1 MVTGDNLETAV
12 AIAKEAGIISS
23 TGISNNAGIPTSSG
37 YAGKNKSNSGRYR
50 CMTGPEFRKQVGGLR
65 EEVGPDGLKKEV
77 IVNQSQFREI
87 VKELRVLA
95 RSTPHDKYI
104 LTVGLKNEGNVVAVT
119 GDGTNDAAALRHAN
133 IGFAMGRAG
142 TEVAKEAASIILLDD
157 NFGSLVT
164 SIKWGRNVYDSIR
177 KFLQFQLTANLVAI
191 FMALMGGVFLGDSPL
206 NSVQML
212 WVNLIMDTF
221 AAMAL
226 ATEPPK
232 EDIIKGRP
240 YPKNDR
246 IITPVMWR
254 NILG

>member
-1 MVTGDNLETAV
+1 MVTGDDLKTAV

-23 TGISNNAGIPTSSG
+23 AGPG
-37 YAGKNKSNSGRYR
+37 GAAKNKSNSSRYR
-50 CMTGPEFRKQVGGLR
+50 CMTGPDFRREVGGLR
-65 EEVGPDGLKKEV
+65 EETGADGLKREV

-95 RSTPHDKYI
+95 RSTPHDKYV

-191 FMALMGGVFLGDSPL
+191 FLALLGGVFLGDSPL
-206 NSVQML
+206 NS
-212 WVNLIMDTF
+212 I
-221 AAMAL
+221 
-226 ATEPPK
+226 
-232 EDIIKGRP
+232 
-240 YPKNDR
+240 
-246 IITPVMWR
+246 
-254 NILG
+254 

>member
-23 TGISNNAGIPTSSG
+23 AGPG
-37 YAGKNKSNSGRYR
+37 GAAKNKSNSSRYR
-50 CMTGPEFRKQVGGLR
+50 CMTGPDFRREVGGLR
-65 EEVGPDGLKKEV
+65 EETGADGLKREV

-95 RSTPHDKYI
+95 RSTPHDKYV

-142 TEVAKEAASIILLDD
+142 TEVAKEAASIIL
-157 NFGSLVT
+157 VT

-191 FMALMGGVFLGDSPL
+191 FLALLGGVFLGDSPL
-206 NSVQML
+206 NS
-212 WVNLIMDTF
+212 I
-221 AAMAL
+221 
-226 ATEPPK
+226 
-232 EDIIKGRP
+232 
-240 YPKNDR
+240 
-246 IITPVMWR
+246 
-254 NILG
+254 

>member
-1 MVTGDNLETAV
+1 
-12 AIAKEAGIISS
+12 
-23 TGISNNAGIPTSSG
+23 
-37 YAGKNKSNSGRYR
+37 
-50 CMTGPEFRKQVGGLR
+50 MTGPDFRREVGGLR
-65 EEVGPDGLKKEV
+65 EETGADGLKREV

-95 RSTPHDKYI
+95 RSTPHDKYV

-191 FMALMGGVFLGDSPL
+191 FLALLGGVFLGDSPL
-206 NSVQML
+206 NS
-212 WVNLIMDTF
+212 I
-221 AAMAL
+221 
-226 ATEPPK
+226 
-232 EDIIKGRP
+232 
-240 YPKNDR
+240 
-246 IITPVMWR
+246 
-254 NILG
+254 